1 MEQPDLN
8 IRRLYYS
15 MSEVSTMAQI
25 DTASL
30 RAWEKKFSNLRPT
43 KSRAGRRLYR
53 PNDVKTVMIIKK
65 LKQEGYTEEKICT
78 LLQLH
83 TVKELYAKDVMTDR
97 DKVHTMM
104 FLTEMYAEMKEI
116 LHLLKK

>member
-1 MEQPDLN
+1 MEQQLN

-15 MSEVSTMAQI
+15 MNEISSMAQV
-25 DTASL
+25 DAATL
-30 RAWEKKFSNLRPT
+30 RAWEKKFPNLRPN

-53 PNDVKTVMIIKK
+53 PHDVKTVMIIKK
-65 LKQEGYTEEKICT
+65 LKQEGYTEEKIRT

-83 TVKELYAKDVMTDR
+83 TVKELYAKDVLSHK

-104 FLTEMYAEMKEI
+104 FLTELYAEMKEI